1 MRGAIINNKTKPEK
15 YRGLSIAALVTGIV
29 AVGQLFMQ
37 IGTIL
42 KRLIPYSSLGDVG
55 VILFSVV
62 LNVII
67 FGLPI
72 AAIVCGSIDLKR
84 IQSGHY
90 SRKGRGF
97 DIAGIVL
104 GAIFVLV
111 GLVFAFLQ

>member
-1 MRGAIINNKTKPEK
+1 
-15 YRGLSIAALVTGIV
+15 
-29 AVGQLFMQ
+29 MQ

-42 KRLIPYSSLGDVG
+42 KKLLPYSLLGDLG
-55 VILFSVV
+55 VILLSFI

-72 AAIVCGSIDLKR
+72 TAIVCNSIDLKR
-84 IQSGHY
+84 IQAGRY

-104 GAIFVLV
+104 GVIFILV
-111 GLVFAFLQ
+111 GLVFAFSQ